1 MSTPAPMAA
10 GCWLR
15 SVQVMNAT
23 DYLINAIL
31 VLLVLRQ
38 IRETRLTW
46 QILLLPVLIVIGAA
60 AYYLRSVPTA
70 GNDLLLD
77 VTLAAIGATL
87 GGLCALA
94 TRLRRGADG
103 VPLSRAGWIAAIL
116 WVVGIGARMGFA
128 YATSH
133 GAGPAIGRFSVAHS
147 ITSAD
152 AWVAALFMMAVAE
165 VVTRLA
171 VLWLRSSRL
180 PSAVGPAPARATVRV

>member
-1 MSTPAPMAA
+1 
-10 GCWLR
+10 
-15 SVQVMNAT
+15 MNAT
-23 DYLINAIL
+23 DYAINAIL
-31 VLLVLRQ
+31 VLLVIRQ
-38 IRETRLTW
+38 IRETRLSW

-77 VTLAAIGATL
+77 VTLAAAGAAL
-87 GGLCALA
+87 GGLCALF
-94 TRLRRGADG
+94 THLRRGADG

-116 WVVGIGARMGFA
+116 WVAGIGARMGFA

-133 GAGPAIGRFSVAHS
+133 GAGPAIERFSVGHS
-147 ITSAD
+147 ITSVD
-152 AWVAALFMMAVAE
+152 AWVAALFLMALAE

-180 PSAVGPAPARATVRV
+180 PAAAVSSPARAAVHV

>member
-1 MSTPAPMAA
+1 
-10 GCWLR
+10 
-15 SVQVMNAT
+15 MNAT
-23 DYLINAIL
+23 DYLINAVL

-133 GAGPAIGRFSVAHS
+133 GAGPSIERFSVAHS
-147 ITSAD
+147 ITSVD
-152 AWVAALFMMAVAE
+152 AWVAALFLMALAE

-180 PSAVGPAPARATVRV
+180 PSADAPAPARAAVPA

>member
-1 MSTPAPMAA
+1 
-10 GCWLR
+10 
-15 SVQVMNAT
+15 MNAT
-23 DYLINAIL
+23 DYLINAVL

-70 GNDLLLD
+70 GNDILLD
-77 VTLAAIGATL
+77 VTLAAAGATL

-116 WVVGIGARMGFA
+116 WVAGIGARMGFA
-128 YATSH
+128 WATSH
-133 GAGPAIGRFSVAHS
+133 GAAPAIGRFSVAHS
-147 ITSAD
+147 ITSVD
-152 AWVAALFMMAVAE
+152 AWVAALFLMALAE

-171 VLWLRSSRL
+171 VLWARSRRL
-180 PSAVGPAPARATVRV
+180 PAAASTAVPARATATV

>member
-1 MSTPAPMAA
+1 
-10 GCWLR
+10 
-15 SVQVMNAT
+15 MNAT
-23 DYLINAIL
+23 DYLINAVL

-70 GNDLLLD
+70 GNDVLLD
-77 VTLAAIGATL
+77 VTLAAAGATL

-94 TRLRRGADG
+94 THLRRGADG
-103 VPLSRAGWIAAIL
+103 VPLSRAGWVAAIL

-133 GAGPAIGRFSVAHS
+133 GAGPAIERFSIAHS
-147 ITSAD
+147 VTTVD
-152 AWVAALFMMAVAE
+152 AWVAALFMMALAE

-180 PSAVGPAPARATVRV
+180 PAATAPSAARATVHA

>member
-1 MSTPAPMAA
+1 
-10 GCWLR
+10 
-15 SVQVMNAT
+15 MNAT
-23 DYLINAIL
+23 DYAINAIL

-60 AYYLRSVPTA
+60 CYYLRSVPTA
-70 GNDLLLD
+70 GNDIVLD
-77 VTLAAIGATL
+77 LTLAAVGATL

-103 VPLSRAGWIAAIL
+103 VPLSRAGLTAAIL

-133 GAGPAIGRFSVAHS
+133 GAAPAIGRFSVAHS

-152 AWVAALFMMAVAE
+152 AWVAALFLMALAE

-180 PSAVGPAPARATVRV
+180 PSVDAPAPARATVAA

>member
-1 MSTPAPMAA
+1 
-10 GCWLR
+10 
-15 SVQVMNAT
+15 MNAT

-38 IRETRLTW
+38 VRETRLTW

-133 GAGPAIGRFSVAHS
+133 GAAPAIGRFSVAHS

-152 AWVAALFMMAVAE
+152 AWVAALFLMALAE

-180 PSAVGPAPARATVRV
+180 PAADAPTSAPAGAAVPA

>member
-1 MSTPAPMAA
+1 
-10 GCWLR
+10 
-15 SVQVMNAT
+15 MNAT
-23 DYLINAIL
+23 DYLINAVL

-60 AYYLRSVPTA
+60 CYYLRSVPTA
-70 GNDLLLD
+70 GNDIVLD
-77 VTLAAIGATL
+77 LTLAAVGATL

-103 VPLSRAGWIAAIL
+103 TPLSRAGWIAAIL

-128 YATSH
+128 WASSH
-133 GAGPAIGRFSVAHS
+133 GGGPAIGRFSVAHS

-152 AWVAALFMMAVAE
+152 AWVAALFLMALAE
-165 VVTRLA
+165 VITRLA
-171 VLWLRSSRL
+171 VLWIRSRRL
-180 PSAVGPAPARATVRV
+180 PAAAAAPAAVRATATA

>member
-1 MSTPAPMAA
+1 MT
-10 GCWLR
+10 
-15 SVQVMNAT
+15 AT
-23 DYLINAIL
+23 DYAINAIL

-60 AYYLRSVPTA
+60 CYYLRSVPTA
-70 GNDLLLD
+70 GNDIVLD
-77 VTLAAIGATL
+77 LTLAAVGATL
-87 GGLCALA
+87 GSLCALA

-103 VPLSRAGWIAAIL
+103 MPLSRAGWIAAIL
-116 WVVGIGARMGFA
+116 WVAGIGARMGFA

-147 ITSAD
+147 ITSVD
-152 AWVAALFMMAVAE
+152 AWVAALFLMALAE

-171 VLWLRSSRL
+171 VLWIRSSRL
-180 PSAVGPAPARATVRV
+180 PSVDAPAAARASVHA